1 MENKVYYGEYSLE
14 HWKELILKKNIIL
27 PGYQRYFVWDAQKAK
42 KLIESFE
49 KNEFV
54 PPVTIGSYV
63 TSEGRENLILDGQQ
77 RLTSI
82 LLSYLGIFPN
92 KEKYK
97 KVVQTLADDNDTE
110 LDDDEY
116 DNVLEWSLNYLTDK
130 GSNKEK
136 ILSEI
141 EISTYDEIPSV
152 DDKFMRNHYLGFSYL
167 VPQKDSGR
175 ADIEFYSEQ
184 QNFYSSVFRNINIQG
199 EPLLPQESRKSLYF
213 LKDTLVDF
221 FEPKFSNLV
230 FVNDSKMDFVR
241 YIAILSHYRKVGR
254 ITKVGYGYA
263 RRMENLYE
271 KFIYAVANDENQNL
285 FEQLPKEI
293 IEGDYKII
301 LDEIESTIEQLFP
314 ERRFKSIID
323 LDVNFFGLFEY
334 MIFQQRK
341 IDISKKSN
349 LIQEL
354 QNTILKF
361 KEDNNHTKNPAALK
375 HLRNR
380 MEKSIDIYGKYTL

>member
-1 MENKVYYGEYSLE
+1 M
-14 HWKELILKKNIIL
+14 
-27 PGYQRYFVWDAQKAK
+27 
-42 KLIESFE
+42 
-49 KNEFV
+49 
-54 PPVTIGSYV
+54 
-63 TSEGRENLILDGQQ
+63 
-77 RLTSI
+77 
-82 LLSYLGIFPN
+82 
-92 KEKYK
+92 
-97 KVVQTLADDNDTE
+97 
-110 LDDDEY
+110 
-116 DNVLEWSLNYLTDK
+116 
-130 GSNKEK
+130 
-136 ILSEI
+136 
-141 EISTYDEIPSV
+141 
-152 DDKFMRNHYLGFSYL
+152 
-167 VPQKDSGR
+167 
-175 ADIEFYSEQ
+175 
-184 QNFYSSVFRNINIQG
+184 
-199 EPLLPQESRKSLYF
+199 PQESRKSLYF

-334 MIFQQRK
+334 MIFQR
-341 IDISKKSN
+341 
-349 LIQEL
+349 
-354 QNTILKF
+354 
-361 KEDNNHTKNPAALK
+361 
-375 HLRNR
+375 
-380 MEKSIDIYGKYTL
+380 

>member
-1 MENKVYYGEYSLE
+1 MENKVYYGDYSLE

-116 DNVLEWSLNYLTDK
+116 DNVLEWSLDYLTDK

-241 YIAILSHYRKVGR
+241 YIAILSHYRKVG
-254 ITKVGYGYA
+254 
-263 RRMENLYE
+263 
-271 KFIYAVANDENQNL
+271 
-285 FEQLPKEI
+285 
-293 IEGDYKII
+293 GDYKII

-334 MIFQQRK
+334 MIFQRRQ
-341 IDISKKSN
+341 IDISKKSS